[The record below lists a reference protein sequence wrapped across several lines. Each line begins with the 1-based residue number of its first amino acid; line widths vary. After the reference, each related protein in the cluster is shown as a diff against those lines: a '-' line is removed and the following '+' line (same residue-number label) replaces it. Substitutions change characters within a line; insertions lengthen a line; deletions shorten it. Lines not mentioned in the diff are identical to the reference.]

1 MTQAQ
6 DKLKTGW
13 ERLKKAENEPDLLGL
28 ALISIHGAL
37 EDYFRAYLEPRANV
51 SHQVQ
56 WKDLLD
62 LMQQYGSLSSDE
74 RRRILYMNK
83 LRQESAHGGEF
94 KGSYGEVKDYAEYVQ
109 NRIKGVYSSNT
120 VANNR
125 QASSKYSSSQ
135 SVNSRAYSLSADRV
149 MRQYYKLGLLPQ
161 WVIVNF
167 TGIFLGWI
175 SGVIIYGVLT
185 GVKVISQ
192 DFGIFLMIIWLLF
205 VIGFAQQTVV
215 ERLFSSLSQ
224 FWAISTVG
232 GGLLACIFGY
242 ILVMAISFLLKQNP
256 AITNL
261 LQHNQVIPY
270 NLSSQAMQAIVVGVM
285 GLNIGFFQ
293 FLILRKETKRANL
306 WLVANAIQGGSY
318 PLGFAILPSIF
329 DLKNPFFGMFMLAFV
344 LPSLCTA
351 VTGIFLIY
359 LFPYSRSRAR

>member
-37 EDYFRAYLEPRANV
+37 EDNFRDYLEPRANV

-62 LMQQYGSLSSDE
+62 LMQQYGDLSSDE

-83 LRQESAHGGEF
+83 LRQEAAHGGQF

-109 NRIKGVYSSNT
+109 NRIKNVSSFDT
-120 VANNR
+120 VANNQ

-161 WVIVNF
+161 WVIANF

-175 SGVIIYGVLT
+175 SGVIFFGVMT
-185 GVKVISQ
+185 GTKVISQ
-192 DFGIFLMIIWLLF
+192 DLGGFLVIILLF
-205 VIGFAQQTVV
+205 VAVGVAQETVV
-215 ERLFSSLSQ
+215 ERLFSPSSK

-232 GGLLACIFGY
+232 GGLLSCILGY
-242 ILVMAISFLLKQNP
+242 TLVMVISFLLKQNP

-270 NLSSQAMQAIVVGVM
+270 SLSSQAMQAIVAGIM

-293 FLILRKETKRANL
+293 FLILRKETKNANL
-306 WLVANAIQGGSY
+306 WLVANAIQGGAY
-318 PLGFAILPSIF
+318 PLGYAILPSIF
-329 DLKNPFFGMFMLAFV
+329 DLKNPFFGIFILAFV

-351 VTGIFLIY
+351 VTGIFLVY
-359 LFPYSRSRAR
+359 LFPHSRVHAR